1 MITYSQTRYILDFE
15 VQTGIV
21 RNYISD
27 HFGIF
32 CVIRTTLERKNKECI
47 VWRNIT
53 GSTVEKCKELMSTIA
68 WILIIHTLNLNNTY
82 IFIDNFKNIFD
93 EMFSSMK
100 SHHENEKP
108 RLALVTTW
116 IKKSLRKKQL
126 LYETKSFY
134 YNKNYKTETYK
145 QYNIY
150 LEN

>member
-1 MITYSQTRYILDFE
+1 
-15 VQTGIV
+15 
-21 RNYISD
+21 
-27 HFGIF
+27 
-32 CVIRTTLERKNKECI
+32 
-47 VWRNIT
+47 
-53 GSTVEKCKELMSTIA
+53 MSTIA
-68 WILIIHTLNLNNTY
+68 WILIIHTLNPNNTY

-108 RLALVTTW
+108 RLGLVTTW